1 MSAPVELVI
10 FDCDGV
16 LVDSER
22 LAIKID
28 AMLLEKIGWPL
39 SEEEIVRRFV
49 GRSDAYMRSEIE
61 AHLGGSLPTGWADEF
76 GPMYRK
82 TFESDLAPIDGIVE
96 ALDAITLPTCVASS
110 TSPEGVRWR
119 LELTGLIDRFRD
131 NIFSSTQVTN
141 GKPAPDLFLF
151 AARRMGFP
159 PTACAVVEDSAWGVQ
174 AAHAAGMRVFAYAGG
189 VTGAEALA
197 GDGTVVFHNMREL
210 PALVG

>member
-1 MSAPVELVI
+1 
-10 FDCDGV
+10 
-16 LVDSER
+16 
-22 LAIKID
+22 
-28 AMLLEKIGWPL
+28 
-39 SEEEIVRRFV
+39 
-49 GRSDAYMRSEIE
+49 
-61 AHLGGSLPTGWADEF
+61 
-76 GPMYRK
+76 MYRK

-96 ALDAITLPTCVASS
+96 ALDAITHPTCVASS

-151 AARRMGFP
+151 AAQRMGFP

-197 GDGTVVFHNMREL
+197 GDGTVVFHDMREL